1 MSVRINPVD
10 DQIITFELPH
20 NGNFI
25 EVKVPALDCIAPKSL
40 DVASKAAE
48 EKGIPLDHSEF
59 VRLLLGV
66 VGKSSSKA
74 LTGCVDN
81 LTTRQLVQIS
91 DAWDKA
97 STATVGESVSSG
109 E

>member
-25 EVKVPALDCIAPKSL
+25 EVKVPALDCIPPKL
-40 DVASKAAE
+40 FDEATALGK
-48 EKGIPLDHSEF
+48 EKEIPFDHSEF
-59 VRLLLGV
+59 IRLMLTV

-74 LTGCVDN
+74 KAACIEN

-91 DAWDKA
+91 EAWDEA
-97 STATVGESVSSG
+97 STATVGESLNSG